1 MSDNAAVP
9 CPIRPITVG
18 LPVIVLMGGNR
29 INHADSE
36 SGNRIGYVNA
46 DVGYPRTNAG
56 IYVAVDKVR
65 ADGIGQQIVGIVKGD
80 DIQTADD
87 PPIVIASVRTGSKR
101 RFCR

>member
-1 MSDNAAVP
+1 MPV
-9 CPIRPITVG
+9 TVVRQRCG
-18 LPVIVLMGGNR
+18 ALPDQADHRRTLVIILMGGNR

-87 PPIVIASVRTGSKR
+87 PPTRCAATAAGWPS
-101 RFCR
+101 